1 MNKLTFKKLYNTNFF
16 NLYEKLLQNNDE
28 LEKILGIGVFLV
40 GMKDIHL
47 QNLGYRIFLLYSKFT
62 NDYKPLYELCINKGF
77 IPISEFIQ
85 NKLNYSEKFGNLY
98 TKINTYIA
106 ENFKHGD
113 LYQTIGQYNLFN
125 DVLKAK
131 LESQIIVAPTSYGK
145 TELILS
151 FMEDKY
157 NFKKICIISPTKSL
171 LGQIKKR
178 IIDKFGYKK
187 IITYP
192 EMYNEKD
199 TEIIAVLTQ
208 ERLLRLLQSKPK
220 LKFDLLIV
228 DEAHNILNEISN
240 ENTRSVI
247 LMSVI
252 IVKRQTNWPT

>member
-1 MNKLTFKKLYNTNFF
+1 MNKLTLKKLYNTNFF
-16 NLYEKLLQNNDE
+16 NLYEKLLINDMLDFE
-28 LEKILGIGVFLV
+28 VTKILAIGIFLV
-40 GMKDIHL
+40 GAEDVHL
-47 QNLGYRIFLLYSKFT
+47 QNLGYRIFLLYTKFT
-62 NDYKPLYELCINKGF
+62 NDYKPLYELSINKGL
-77 IPISEFIQ
+77 IPISKFIE
-85 NKLNYSEKFGNLY
+85 NELNYSEKFGNLY
-98 TKINTYIA
+98 TNINSYFA
-106 ENFKHGD
+106 ENFKHHG
-113 LYQTIGQYNLFN
+113 LYKTIEQYNLFN

-220 LKFDLLIV
+220 LKFGPVQKLRV
-228 DEAHNILNEISN
+228 
-240 ENTRSVI
+240 
-247 LMSVI
+247 
-252 IVKRQTNWPT
+252 